1 MKLLM
6 LQLGTLV
13 DVVTLTEMVIGQ
25 FMVTGTLFVICVRY
39 NSGLQDW
46 LGCPVDMT
54 VLGLYVANSDG

>member
-25 FMVTGTLFVICVRY
+25 FMVTVTLLYTGVI
-39 NSGLQDW
+39 LI
-46 LGCPVDMT
+46 DMIVVCRT
-54 VLGLYVANSDG
+54 DFGAP